1 MIKDFLQK
9 NKWYMMA
16 SFFIPFLVMAIM
28 YLTIGIYPG
37 SDRSVMASDAFSQFS
52 NFHASFRNAL
62 LGEQSFL
69 YTWNASLG
77 LNFLSLISYYLGGFF
92 TPLVLFFP
100 NQLMPDALYF
110 LTLIKIGS
118 AGLSFWFY
126 ASHRFKIA
134 RGSHIT
140 LAVCYALMSFV
151 TAQSELIMWLDAY
164 IYLPLIIWGIDRL
177 IQKRKPK
184 LLFISYFMLFFTSF
198 YLGFMIGVFS
208 FLYFLIQL
216 FKNWKNNKKSIL
228 PYFTTSLLA
237 GGASMI
243 IILPALLDL
252 HANGEELTQITNLK
266 TEATSAF
273 DFFIK
278 NMIGVYDTT
287 KYGAIPFIY
296 IGLLPL
302 AFCIFYFVIKE
313 ISWKEKTFYALLIA
327 LLIGSFYFVPLNLF
341 WHGMHAPNMFLFRY
355 AFLLSFTVIM
365 LAGFG
370 WEKLNETN
378 ERRLLYS
385 FIFLAIAFV
394 FTYLLVYKTR
404 EYLEPISLILTL
416 SFLIVYCVIFFSLYT
431 KNFSFQQAMLFLLIF
446 VTAEMTIN
454 TNSMLR
460 GILDEWNYAS
470 RELYTEPYPAINEL
484 VEQTKEENDSF
495 YRLENLDPVSA
506 NDSFNYGYSGISMFS
521 SIRNRNTS
529 GYMNMLG
536 FRSRGT
542 SLNIRYPNN
551 TLLMDSLMSVKYN
564 LSKQPINKYGF
575 RQKDTSDDYQLYENQ
590 NALPLGFLTDPS
602 IDQLTQFENDNLA
615 NQTNLMNQLAD
626 TKENFFQ
633 FQPITVTD
641 LNNISIENQG
651 AHTKFSE
658 QEGNVAK
665 EVTWKVNVPA
675 HSQAYLSLFPTNFG
689 ELESSTATITVNGQ
703 QRESKIDIN
712 GQYYD
717 LGFYDQAQTVEF
729 TASFYGTEDISFQ
742 NPQVVTLD
750 TDAFQKSVGKIQN
763 NSVEMQ
769 TGKRSAQ
776 AKVDTNTAQKLIT
789 TIPYDGGWQA
799 KIDGEKVPIDSFQ
812 DAFVSLQ
819 VPEGKHTIAF
829 TYWPQGF
836 LLGLGLLISCTLLF
850 VVFDWYY
857 ERRYAK

>member
-9 NKWYMMA
+9 NKWYIIA
-16 SFFIPFLVMAIM
+16 SFFIPTLVMAII

-37 SDRSVMASDAFSQFS
+37 SDRSIMASDAFSQFS

-77 LNFLSLISYYLGGFF
+77 LNYLSLISYYLGGFF

-126 ASHRFKIA
+126 ASHTFKIPKI
-134 RGSHIT
+134 SHVT
-140 LAVCYALMSFV
+140 LSICYALMSFI

-164 IYLPLIIWGIDRL
+164 VYLPLIIWGIDRL
-177 IQKRKPK
+177 MQKGKPK
-184 LLFISYFMLFFTSF
+184 LLFVSYFMLFFTSF
-198 YLGFMIGVFS
+198 YLGFMIGIFS
-208 FLYFLIQL
+208 VLYFSIQL
-216 FKNWKNNKKSIL
+216 FRNWKENKKKIL
-228 PYFTTSLLA
+228 PYFITSFLA
-237 GGASMI
+237 GGASMV

-252 HANGEELTQITNLK
+252 RSNGEELTQITSFK
-266 TEATSAF
+266 TEVTSGF

-287 KYGAIPFIY
+287 KYGSIPFIY

-302 AFCIFYFVIKE
+302 AFCIFYFAIKE
-313 ISWKEKTFYALLIA
+313 ISLKEKLLYALLII
-327 LLIGSFYFVPLNLF
+327 LLIGSFYFIPLNLF

-370 WEKLNETN
+370 WEKLNTTN
-378 ERRLLYS
+378 EKRLLFS
-385 FIFLAIAFV
+385 FSFLIVAFAL
-394 FTYLLVYKTR
+394 TYLLVYQTR
-404 EYLEPISLILTL
+404 DYLEPISLILTL
-416 SFLIVYCVIFFSLYT
+416 SFLVVYFIIFFSFYSKQFTL
-431 KNFSFQQAMLFLLIF
+431 KQLVLFLGLF
-446 VTAEMTIN
+446 VTAEMAIN

-470 RELYTEPYPAINEL
+470 RELYTDPYPAINEL
-484 VEQTKEENDSF
+484 VEQTKEENDTF

-506 NDSFNYGYSGISMFS
+506 NDGFNYGYSGISMFS

-551 TLLMDSLMSVKYN
+551 TLLMDSLAAVKYN
-564 LSKQPINKYGF
+564 LAEQPINKYGF
-575 RQKDTSDDYQLYENQ
+575 SQEATSGDYHLYENR

-602 IDQLTQFENDNLA
+602 IHKITQVENDNLA
-615 NQTNLMNQLAD
+615 NQTSLMNQLAD
-626 TKENFFQ
+626 TKETFFQ
-633 FQPITVTD
+633 FRPITMTD
-641 LNNISIENQG
+641 LSNVTVEKQG
-651 AHTKFSE
+651 TRTKFTE
-658 QEGNVAK
+658 QEENIAK
-665 EVTWKVNVPA
+665 EVTWKVTVPA

-703 QRESKIDIN
+703 QRESQISTN

-717 LGFYDQAQTVEF
+717 LGFYDQAETIEF
-729 TASFYGTEDISFQ
+729 TASFYGTKEISFQ

-750 TDAFQKSVGKIQN
+750 TDALQKSVNKVQENG
-763 NSVEMQ
+763 VEMK
-769 TGKRSAQ
+769 TGKRNAQ
-776 AKVDTNTAQKLIT
+776 AKVTADNDQTLIT
-789 TIPYDGGWQA
+789 TIPYDGGWHA
-799 KIDGEKVPIDSFQ
+799 KIDGNKVPIHSFQ
-812 DAFVSLQ
+812 DAFVSLEI
-819 VPEGKHTIAF
+819 PAGEHTVEL
-829 TYWPQGF
+829 TYLPQGF
-836 LLGLGLLISCTLLF
+836 LPGIASFIGCIILF
-850 VVFDWYY
+850 IGFDWYY
-857 ERRYAK
+857 EKRKIR

>member
-37 SDRSVMASDAFSQFS
+37 SDRSIMASDAFSQFS

-77 LNFLSLISYYLGGFF
+77 LNFLSLISYYLGGLF

-134 RGSHIT
+134 KGSHIT

-177 IQKRKPK
+177 IQKHKPK

-208 FLYFLIQL
+208 FLYFLVQL
-216 FKNWKNNKKSIL
+216 FKNWKDNKKSIL

-252 HANGEELTQITNLK
+252 RANGEELTQITDLK

-302 AFCIFYFVIKE
+302 AFFIFYFVIKE
-313 ISWKEKTFYALLIA
+313 IPWKEKILYGLLVA

-365 LAGFG
+365 LAGFA

-378 ERRLLYS
+378 ERRLFYS

-394 FTYLLVYKTR
+394 FTYLLVCKTR

-416 SFLIVYCVIFFSLYT
+416 SFLTVYCVIFFSFYT
-431 KNFSFQQAMLFLLIF
+431 KKFSFKQAVLFLLIF

-521 SIRNRNTS
+521 SIRSRNTS

-819 VPEGKHTIAF
+819 VPEGKHTIEF

-836 LLGLGLLISCTLLF
+836 LLGLGLLISCTDRKS
-850 VVFDWYY
+850 VV
-857 ERRYAK
+857 

>member
-1 MIKDFLQK
+1 MIKSFLQK
-9 NKWYMMA
+9 NKWYIIA
-16 SFFIPFLVMAIM
+16 SFFIPVIVMAII

-62 LGEQSFL
+62 LGKQSFL

-77 LNFLSLISYYLGGFF
+77 LNYLSLISYYLGGFF

-126 ASHRFKIA
+126 ASHTFKIPTI
-134 RGSHIT
+134 GHVT
-140 LAVCYALMSFV
+140 LSICYALMSFI

-164 IYLPLIIWGIDRL
+164 VYLPLIIWGIDRIL
-177 IQKRKPK
+177 QKGKPK

-198 YLGFMIGVFS
+198 YLGFMIGIFS
-208 FLYFLIQL
+208 VLYFLVQL
-216 FKNWKNNKKSIL
+216 IKNWKNNKKRIL
-228 PYFTTSLLA
+228 PYFVTSFLA

-252 HANGEELTQITNLK
+252 RSNGEELTQITSFK
-266 TEATSAF
+266 TEATSGF

-287 KYGAIPFIY
+287 KYGSIPFIY

-302 AFCIFYFVIKE
+302 AFCVFYFLIKE
-313 ISWKEKTFYALLIA
+313 ISLKDKLLYAVLII
-327 LLIGSFYFVPLNLF
+327 LLIGSFYFIPLNLF

-370 WEKLNETN
+370 WEKLNPIN
-378 ERRLLYS
+378 EKRLLFS
-385 FIFLAIAFV
+385 FSFLGIAFAL
-394 FTYLLVYKTR
+394 TYLFVYQTR
-404 EYLEPISLILTL
+404 DYLEPISLILTL
-416 SFLIVYCVIFFSLYT
+416 AFLVVYFIIFFSFYSKRFTL
-431 KNFSFQQAMLFLLIF
+431 KQLILFLLLF

-460 GILDEWNYAS
+460 GILDDWNYAS
-470 RELYTEPYPAINEL
+470 RELYTKPYPAINQL
-484 VEQTKEENDSF
+484 IGQTKAENDTF

-521 SIRNRNTS
+521 SIRNRHTS

-551 TLLMDSLMSVKYN
+551 TLLMDSLAAVKYN

-575 RQKDTSDDYQLYENQ
+575 RQEASSGDYQLYKNR
-590 NALPLGFLTDPS
+590 NALPLGFLTDPA
-602 IDQLTQFENDNLA
+602 IHKVTQVENDNLA
-615 NQTNLMNQLAD
+615 NQTNLMNQLAN
-626 TKENFFQ
+626 TRETFFR
-633 FQPITVTD
+633 FHPITITH
-641 LNNISIENQG
+641 LNNVTVKKQG
-651 AHTKFSE
+651 TRTNFIE

-665 EVTWKVNVPA
+665 DVSWEVTVPA

-703 QRESKIDIN
+703 QRESQISTN

-717 LGFYDQAQTVEF
+717 LGFYDQPTKVEF
-729 TASFYGTEDISFQ
+729 TASFYGTKEISFQ

-750 TDAFQKSVGKIQN
+750 TDALQKSINNIQEN
-763 NSVEMQ
+763 GVEMK
-769 TGKRSAQ
+769 TGKRNAH
-776 AKVDTNTAQKLIT
+776 AKVTASKDQTLIT
-789 TIPYDGGWQA
+789 TIPYDGGWHA
-799 KIDGEKVPIDSFQ
+799 KIDGNKVPIHAFQ
-812 DAFVSLQ
+812 NAFVSLEI
-819 VPEGKHTIAF
+819 PKGEHSIEL
-829 TYWPQGF
+829 TYLPQGF
-836 LLGLGLLISCTLLF
+836 LPGLASFITCIVLF
-850 VVFDWYY
+850 IGFDWYY
-857 ERRYAK
+857 EKRKKE

>member
-134 RGSHIT
+134 KSSHIT

-177 IQKRKPK
+177 IQKHKPK

-208 FLYFLIQL
+208 FLHFLVQL
-216 FKNWKNNKKSIL
+216 FKNWKDNKKSIL

-252 HANGEELTQITNLK
+252 RANGEELTQITNLK

-302 AFCIFYFVIKE
+302 VFCIFYFVIKE
-313 ISWKEKTFYALLIA
+313 IPWKEKILYALLIA

-355 AFLLSFTVIM
+355 AFLLSFMVIM

-370 WEKLNETN
+370 WEKLNEAN
-378 ERRLLYS
+378 ERKLLFS
-385 FIFLAIAFV
+385 FVFLAVAFV
-394 FTYLLVYKTR
+394 LTYLLVYKTR

-416 SFLIVYCVIFFSLYT
+416 SFLTVYGVIFFSFYT
-431 KNFSFQQAMLFLLIF
+431 KKFSFKQAVLFLLVF

-470 RELYTEPYPAINEL
+470 RKLYTEPYPAINEL

-615 NQTNLMNQLAD
+615 NQTNLMNQLAG

-641 LNNISIENQG
+641 LNNVSIENQG

-799 KIDGEKVPIDSFQ
+799 KIDGKKVPIDSFQ

-819 VPEGKHTIAF
+819 VPEGKHTIEL

-836 LLGLGLLISCTLLF
+836 LLGLGLFISCTLLF
-850 VVFDWYY
+850 VGFDWYY
-857 ERRYAK
+857 ERRYSK

>member
-134 RGSHIT
+134 KGSHIT

-177 IQKRKPK
+177 IQKHKPK

-208 FLYFLIQL
+208 FLYFLVQL
-216 FKNWKNNKKSIL
+216 FKNWKDNKKSIL

-252 HANGEELTQITNLK
+252 RANGEELTQITNLK

-302 AFCIFYFVIKE
+302 VFCIFYFIIKE
-313 ISWKEKTFYALLIA
+313 ISWKEKILYALLIA
-327 LLIGSFYFVPLNLF
+327 LIIGSFYFVPLNLF

-370 WEKLNETN
+370 WEKLTEAN
-378 ERRLLYS
+378 ERKLLFS
-385 FIFLAIAFV
+385 FVFLAVAFI

-404 EYLEPISLILTL
+404 EYLDPISLILTL
-416 SFLIVYCVIFFSLYT
+416 SFLIVYGVIFFSFYT
-431 KNFSFQQAMLFLLIF
+431 KKFSFKQTVLFLLIF

-529 GYMNMLG
+529 GYMNILG

-602 IDQLTQFENDNLA
+602 IDQLTQFKNDNLA

-641 LNNISIENQG
+641 LNNVSIENQG

-729 TASFYGTEDISFQ
+729 TASFYGTKDISFQ

-750 TDAFQKSVGKIQN
+750 TDAFQKSVGKIQD

-776 AKVDTNTAQKLIT
+776 AKVDTNTVQKLIT

-799 KIDGEKVPIDSFQ
+799 KIDGKKVPIDSFQ

-819 VPEGKHTIAF
+819 VPEGKHTIEF

-836 LLGLGLLISCTLLF
+836 LLGLGSFISCTLLF
-850 VVFDWYY
+850 VGFDWYY
-857 ERRYAK
+857 EKRNSK